1 MVTRRSHD
9 ENDTSEKKLDMK
21 VVLSK
26 IPPQLIRDNRVE
38 VKIIDR

>member
-1 MVTRRSHD
+1 MVTKRSHD
-9 ENDTSEKKLDMK
+9 ENDRSEEKLDMK